1 MREIKFRA
9 KSITGEWVYGNFIH
23 SKRFEGCSNE
33 FRIHDK
39 ETSLESDIIIE
50 TLGEFTGLQDKNGV
64 DIYEG
69 DIYNHNGKLF
79 ACVFVSVAGF
89 VFIEINKNLGSVLN
103 DRILIKNHN
112 YRTLFDLYA
121 FCKYTK
127 IIGNI
132 HQNPELLR

>member
-23 SKRFEGCSNE
+23 SKKFQGCSNE

-39 ETSLESDIIIE
+39 ETGLESDIIIE

-69 DIYNHNGKLF
+69 DFVKINGNVIGLIVFDKAMFMIEPLNGNYIFIDHYLDVVEVISNIY
-79 ACVFVSVAGF
+79 
-89 VFIEINKNLGSVLN
+89 E
-103 DRILIKNHN
+103 
-112 YRTLFDLYA
+112 
-121 FCKYTK
+121 
-127 IIGNI
+127 
-132 HQNPELLR
+132 NPELLR